1 MTWWLLVVAVIA
13 AVPAAAWLGQERLIF
28 FPQPLAGTSHLP
40 DRVEPLDVR
49 AADGTKLAGFF
60 VPASA
65 TPAPVLL
72 FFGGNAEEISWTL
85 ADARWPPGFARAGV
99 NYRGYGASEGSPA
112 EAPLAEDAKAV
123 FDAIARRPDVDPA
136 RIVVVGRSLGTGVA
150 ARLAAERPV
159 RAAILVSPYDSL
171 VEVGKA
177 HYPWLPVRWLL
188 KHRFDAASYARQA
201 NVPLLAIVGTAD
213 AVVHVPRSRA
223 LFDAWSG
230 PKTWVAIEGGNH
242 NDLNGDP
249 AFWAAVERF
258 ASAAAARVSGP

>member
-1 MTWWLLVVAVIA
+1 VAWWLLVVVVVA

-40 DRVEPLDVR
+40 AGTQPLDVR
-49 AADGTKLAGFF
+49 AADGTRLAGFF
-60 VPASA
+60 VPGSPA
-65 TPAPVLL
+65 PAPVLL

-99 NYRGYGASEGSPA
+99 NYRGYGASEGSPG
-112 EAPLAEDAKAV
+112 EAPLADDAKAI
-123 FDAIARRPDVDPA
+123 FDAVAARADVDA
-136 RIVVVGRSLGTGVA
+136 TRIVVVGRSLGTGIA

-188 KHRFDAASYARQA
+188 RHRFDAASYARQA
-201 NVPLLAIVGTAD
+201 SVPLLAIVGTRD
-213 AVVHVPRSRA
+213 AIVHVPRSRA
-223 LFDAWSG
+223 LVNAWAGS
-230 PKTWVAIEGGNH
+230 KTWVAIEGAGH
-242 NDLNGDP
+242 DDLTDDP
-249 AFWAAVERF
+249 GFWAAVARF
-258 ASAAAARVSGP
+258 AATLGGPA